1 MPRSAPLHNVP
12 RWSRPR
18 NPQNFREL
26 TQRKDAVLLEKM
38 TKKRAQQRHPAL
50 NSKVSPQYYSL
61 VPQLCNHD
69 GWEIAALQ
77 GIKKKG
83 LSLTRGWNEKTWINK
98 STIYE
103 RLKLLKDDGFNI
115 APLQDVG
122 VSSEIITKAVL
133 AQAMTRKQQ
142 STPQARSQPLSS
154 QQCEILKA
162 SEANARRKRDDS
174 LFNYLEYRPRRSF
187 LLKRKRNVS
196 TEFVHSETS
205 ISHYTSNNHE
215 KPAKRQCTIDLRM
228 ANHDSMMQCEE
239 EVPTWDTLKH
249 KVLTD
254 IFRSSRHKGQP
265 AKDTARIRIR
275 FPPSVPSTITLLT
288 QSPAAPNPSGLELN
302 SKGYDAIMLEL
313 HVLSNAV
320 HPCSTLTIFD
330 PDNPDSEIHVTKNV
344 SEETMIEGSAEAVTG
359 LLLRLRTPGVG
370 LAHMAKRFFDDEG
383 VRRAK
388 GHAFELSNKTQ
399 EQLARIE
406 ETLREGKDSMVWW
419 YDIGKSPG
427 WSKRLF

>member
-1 MPRSAPLHNVP
+1 MA
-12 RWSRPR
+12 SRLASDFSR
-18 NPQNFREL
+18 V
-26 TQRKDAVLLEKM
+26 QRKDAVLLEKM
-38 TKKRAQQRHPAL
+38 TKKQAQQRHLAL
-50 NSKVSPQYYSL
+50 NAKVSPQGYSL
-61 VPQLCNHD
+61 VSQIRNHD

-77 GIKKKG
+77 GIRKKG

-103 RLKLLKDDGFNI
+103 RLKLLKDDGVDI
-115 APLQDVG
+115 APLQDVRVG
-122 VSSEIITKAVL
+122 SEIITKAVL
-133 AQAMTRKQQ
+133 AQAMTRQQQ
-142 STPQARSQPLSS
+142 STPQARSQPFSR
-154 QQCEILKA
+154 QQHDILKA
-162 SEANARRKRDDS
+162 SEDEANARRTRNDS
-174 LFNYLEYRPRRSF
+174 LFDYLDYRPRRSF

-196 TEFVHSETS
+196 TEFDHSETS
-205 ISHYTSNNHE
+205 ISHYTSNNDE

-228 ANHDSMMQCEE
+228 ANHDSTMQCEE

-249 KVLTD
+249 KVLKD
-254 IFRSSRHKGQP
+254 IFKSSRHKGQP
-265 AKDTARIRIR
+265 AKDTTRIKIK

-288 QSPAAPNPSGLELN
+288 QPPAVPNPSGLELN

-320 HPCSTLTIFD
+320 HPRSTLAIFD
-330 PDNPDSEIHVTKNV
+330 PNNPDSEIHVTKNS
-344 SEETMIEGSAEAVTG
+344 SEETMIEGSVEAVTG

-399 EQLARIE
+399 EQLARIA
-406 ETLREGKDSMVWW
+406 ETLREGKDSIVWW
-419 YDIGKSPG
+419 HDVGKLSG